1 MNNTQELNAAEP
13 TGELLREGISSGT
26 PRVAME
32 GPEEKMSEPEMDQ
45 PKEWRPTH
53 SQALRE
59 HEINIR
65 FLNRGC
71 IVRVGCKE
79 IAFEDVHQAM
89 REINEYVNY
98 PWDVQQKWRKIL
110 D

>member
-1 MNNTQELNAAEP
+1 MQEEQ
-13 TGELLREGISSGT
+13 LRGT
-26 PRVAME
+26 
-32 GPEEKMSEPEMDQ
+32 MSEPQMNEVMPEPEMEQ
-45 PKEWRPTH
+45 PKEWRP
-53 SQALRE
+53 SRNEALRE
-59 HEINIR
+59 WEINIK

-79 IAFEDVHQAM
+79 IAFEDTYQAK

-98 PWDVQQKWRKIL
+98 PWDMQQKWRKIL